1 MGYATLADLED
12 IGLPPGALQGVSTEA
27 KQAALDKASARA
39 NFYLRDQCHL
49 PLAEP
54 YDDALVD
61 AVVQIAVCRLMRRRG
76 YNPNNAGDV
85 AIQLGH
91 DEAMAFLKSVA
102 NGQGKL
108 AVVEAAPPHLEPQVL
123 TSPARGYTDC
133 PGIDSPVGPYQ
144 GGL

>member
-39 NFYLRDQCHL
+39 SAYLRDQYKL
-49 PLAEP
+49 PLTAP
-54 YDDALVD
+54 YDESLVD
-61 AVVQIAVCRLMRRRG
+61 AVVQIAAARLMRRRG
-76 YNPNNAGDV
+76 FNPNSAGDA

-91 DEAMAFLKSVA
+91 DEAIAYLQRIA
-102 NGQGKL
+102 NGQGRL
-108 AVVEAAPPHLEPQVL
+108 AVLQAAPEHLEPQVL
-123 TSPARGYTDC
+123 TSPARGYTEC
-133 PGIDSPVGPYQ
+133 AGIDSPIGPYQ